1 MIQLDD
7 NGLVPAVAQNTS
19 TGEVLMVGYMS
30 PDSLKRTLESGDV
43 WFYSR
48 SRADLWHKGEVSGN
62 YMRFKSASVDCD
74 GDAVLLQVEPE
85 GPVCHTGNPTCFFT
99 PIDQPPDFVHSEKGP
114 GILEELF
121 AVIQQRKRDLPE
133 SSYTARLFQ
142 EGTERISQKVIEEAG
157 ESALAG
163 AKGDKE
169 HLVREVADLVYHT
182 LVLLSALGA
191 KPEDVWQELR
201 QRRK

>member
-7 NGLVPAVAQNTS
+7 NGLVPAVAQNVS

-133 SSYTARLFQ
+133 GSYTARLFQ

-169 HLVREVADLVYHT
+169 HLVREAADLVYHT

-191 KPEDVWQELR
+191 KPEEVWEELR